1 MALQERHKNKLR
13 LWIRV
18 AMVFVAVVLLLF
30 SVGIPIANNAIAL
43 GVENDLKSL
52 PLPEKTELVESTSK
66 ASKMVGNGNGMQY
79 FGAIL
84 IKSDLLPEELD
95 AYYQT
100 YRVGS
105 FDCIIAG
112 QLSNDILAIEH
123 GDLAFRHNEY
133 GVGYYIVYTW
143 GSAPNWLQDWLDT
156 DLRGH

>member
-1 MALQERHKNKLR
+1 
-13 LWIRV
+13 
-18 AMVFVAVVLLLF
+18 MVFVAVVLLLF
-30 SVGIPIANNAIAL
+30 SVVIPVANNAIAL
-43 GVENDLKSL
+43 GVENDLKNI

-66 ASKMVGNGNGMQY
+66 AGKLVGNGNGMQY

-100 YRVGS
+100 YRVGA
-105 FDCIIAG
+105 FDCLIAG
-112 QLSNDILAIEH
+112 QLSNEILVVEH

-133 GVGYYIVYTW
+133 DVGYYIVYSW
-143 GSAPNWLQDWLDT
+143 GSAPDWLQDWLDT

>member
-18 AMVFVAVVLLLF
+18 AMVFTAVVLLLF

-52 PLPEKTELVESTSK
+52 PLPEKTEQVESTSTAGK
-66 ASKMVGNGNGMQY
+66 LVGNGNGMQY

-84 IKSDLLPEELD
+84 IKSDLDSDVLV
-95 AYYQT
+95 AYYAD
-100 YRVGS
+100 Y
-105 FDCIIAG
+105 DCYITRQSAAEIIMTDGA
-112 QLSNDILAIEH
+112 LS
-123 GDLAFRHNEY
+123 FRHGEY
-133 GVGYYIVYTW
+133 DETYYIVYRW